1 MNIEHLYEL
10 CVSEYVKLDVEADIV
25 ELPIEVKTA
34 LSSDILQK
42 CTNYRVA
49 LSLWGPG
56 PAGMVTLRMKLLL
69 SLPWLLLQDNLS
81 ALWTPLDKLARIT
94 LDVDI
99 ALSNYIK
106 LYLVNLFC
114 TSPRKIS

>member
-1 MNIEHLYEL
+1 M
-10 CVSEYVKLDVEADIV
+10 KLDVEDDIV

-34 LSSDILQK
+34 LSSDNLQK

-49 LSLWGPG
+49 LITESVGARTCWDGYTEDETASIIAMATSTGQLECF
-56 PAGMVTLRMKLLL
+56 VDTLRQACKYY
-69 SLPWLLLQDNLS
+69 
-81 ALWTPLDKLARIT
+81 
-94 LDVDI
+94 VDI

-114 TSPRKIS
+114 TSPRKISRKIYIRKCGWEGKM